1 MASNDGN
8 VDADAFD
15 GANIPG
21 ADGYDADL
29 IDNEPTDPDADVEAL
44 AREYVSGADSMS
56 MEDIEVLQN
65 GIRFTGREDTGIGVT
80 GMREML
86 RPDNRSR
93 GTDWTSVDTSDLFA
107 FIDGDDTGAADVG
120 WDNVMEVD
128 PDPLSDITA
137 DNEALGAYWSE
148 AKDAYEAA
156 SASNKDKS
164 EARMAAVEALEDECE
179 WMCVRWPED
188 DEPLHDL
195 RWYDEDAGEWRRD
208 AGARITD
215 RMVEKLGGKATDRE
229 CSHVHHFLAARNPV
243 PAAELDAATDDRVLI
258 PVDNGVLN
266 LTNVEYEGATGNV
279 DLDTVELLNDDS
291 SFRFT
296 YSIDTAWDPDGADVE
311 GFDEWLQSITQ
322 SDEARRVL
330 HEMTGHAIHP
340 EYPVDAFLVA
350 IGEPGSGK
358 SMTLKVIKKMLGRSN
373 TSGIGLQR
381 LEGNRFAANDLVE
394 NRANIHMDLS
404 GVKLQKMD
412 SLKRASAGEGL
423 VCEQKGIQGSREKP
437 NKASMIFAADNPPAF
452 PQSNRAFGRRLQ
464 VVEFPAKYVDDPDPE
479 NPLEL
484 QSRPKLKVEAE
495 LQAEGR
501 LKACLVHAV
510 EGLVRLL
517 NEGKFSGSKSWEG
530 RVEHYETFADPLA
543 AFARSALERDPD
555 GAVAASDVE
564 AAYDSFAEL
573 NHHPGKDRNTILQT
587 VRNFTW
593 TRMAKSRVRSWS
605 EGDGKDTIYKGM
617 SFTEFAQENLLPEEA
632 HWEQY
637 EMENPHVED
646 EDNETGESVEFTD
659 VADLE
664 PGRHDLRVAVANIRE
679 EPVPWLHEQGVLQD
693 DTDTVRYEIPEDE
706 TLQSGAL
713 YHVFDAVVTS
723 AEGDD
728 VKVQMVPGMTDVVV
742 VEDGSRNDNQ
752 ESIKNAKG
760 PNNDGGEVVSDDEI
774 ARPVHVQEDGEVIAA
789 FTAREAERVRN
800 SLSQSAT
807 ALAGELDRKPTDKN
821 LKAIRVVQDGD
832 DEEPAQNDRVQGVK
846 DLIDE
851 VEGDDGAPVDEV
863 LDRAEEKGLSR
874 EKAEREIRKLKI
886 EGEVYES
893 KADHLRV
900 TS

>member
-1 MASNDGN
+1 MASNND
-8 VDADAFD
+8 DIDRDAFNGD
-15 GANIPG
+15 DTGEPVDTDFSGVDIPG
-21 ADGYDADL
+21 ADDADGSVN
-29 IDNEPTDPDADVEAL
+29 DNEEVEEPALLPDDSEVE
-44 AREYVSGADSMS
+44 G
-56 MEDIEVLQN
+56 EDAGGL
-65 GIRFTGREDTGIGVT
+65 
-80 GMREML
+80 
-86 RPDNRSR
+86 
-93 GTDWTSVDTSDLFA
+93 
-107 FIDGDDTGAADVG
+107 G
-120 WDNVMEVD
+120 WDEVTEVD
-128 PDPLSDITA
+128 PDPVSDLTGE
-137 DNEALGAYWSE
+137 DETLGAYWDE
-148 AKDAYEAA
+148 AKYHYEAA

-164 EARMAAVEALEDECE
+164 EARMAVVEALEDECE

-188 DEPLHDL
+188 DNPLHDL
-195 RWYDEDAGEWRRD
+195 RWYDEDAGEWRAD

-229 CSHVHHFLAARNPV
+229 CNHVHHFLAARNPV
-243 PAAELDAATDDRVLI
+243 SASELDAATDDRVLI
-258 PVDNGVLN
+258 PVENGVLN
-266 LTNVEYEGATGNV
+266 LTDVEYDPETGDV
-279 DLDTVELLNDDS
+279 ALDTVELLDDDP

-296 YSIDTAWDPDGADVE
+296 YSIDTAWDPDGADIS

-322 SDEARRVL
+322 SEEARRVL

-350 IGEPGSGK
+350 VGEPGSGK
-358 SMTLKVIKKMLGRSN
+358 SQTLKVVKKMLGRSN

-394 NRANIHMDLS
+394 NRANIHMDLP
-404 GVKLQKMD
+404 GVKLQRMD

-437 NKASMIFAADNPPAF
+437 NKASMMFAADNPPAF

-484 QSRPKLKVEAE
+484 QSRPKLKVERE
-495 LQAEGR
+495 LQAQER

-517 NEGKFSGSKSWEG
+517 NEGSFSSSKSWEE

-555 GAVAASDVE
+555 GAVAASDIE

-617 SFTEFAQENLLPEEA
+617 SFTEFARENLLPEEA

-637 EMENPHVED
+637 DMENPCVVD
-646 EDNETGESVEFTD
+646 GDNEADESVEFTD

-664 PGRHDLRVAVANIRE
+664 PGRHDLRVEVANIRD

-693 DTDTVRYEIPEDE
+693 DTDTVRYEIPEGE
-706 TLQSGAL
+706 TLQGGAL

-728 VKVQMVPGMTDVVV
+728 VKVQIVPGMTDVVV
-742 VEDGSRNDNQ
+742 VEDGARNGNQ
-752 ESIKNAKG
+752 KSIKNVRG
-760 PNNDGGEVVSDDEI
+760 SNNDDGGEIVSDDGI
-774 ARPVHVQEDGEVIAA
+774 ARPVHVQEDGDVIAA
-789 FTAREAERVRN
+789 FTAREAEKIRN
-800 SLSQSAT
+800 SPGRSAT
-807 ALAGELDRKPTDKN
+807 ALADELDRKPTDKN
-821 LKAIRVVQDGD
+821 LKAIQVVQDGD
-832 DEEPAQNDRVQGVK
+832 AEEPAQNDRVQGVK

-874 EKAEREIRKLKI
+874 EKAEREIRKLKTD
-886 EGEVYES
+886 GEVYES